1 MQQITN
7 TSGDKLTL
15 HFSGLFKYSYI
26 KMSGAHVGHCRSP
39 YRQWPATG
47 KTLKN
52 HIFPLYSLIKA
63 FLNNNTVSFSLFPTL
78 KPYLYLI
85 LAHKHWKYNVNKKHM
100 FPFFWRENSVT
111 YFPLW
116 VY

>member
-1 MQQITN
+1 
-7 TSGDKLTL
+7 
-15 HFSGLFKYSYI
+15 
-26 KMSGAHVGHCRSP
+26 MSGAQVGHRRLP

-52 HIFPLYSLIKA
+52 LIFPLYSLIKA

-85 LAHKHWKYNVNKKHM
+85 FNSQTLEYNVNKKHM
-100 FPFFWRENSVT
+100 FPFFGGKIQSLT
-111 YFPLW
+111 SHYGYTDLTGCSGLGD
-116 VY
+116 